1 MAIGSLRLPFLFS
14 CFFSLFIVVSSA
26 RPGLPSSSRPGDNP
40 FYDCSDIGNYTTNST
55 YQTNLRTLLSI
66 LPSQPNQENFRFC
79 NLSFGQVPDKVNV
92 IAFCRGDIAADTCRS
107 CVRSSAHNIS
117 EICPQKKEAFA
128 YLDDCQLRYSNR
140 TIFGVVENEPNV
152 CYTNPE
158 FVSSSDGIQFKSE
171 VERLLKRLR
180 IRAASVDSKF
190 ATGKAIVNS
199 QTIYALTQCS
209 PGLSMQQCDDCLV
222 TAIGEIQ
229 NCCLGN
235 VGGSVVRPSCNFRFD
250 PYMFY
255 TPTADTLPP
264 ESSPQPVSPPPREG
278 KDDKKS
284 ANFTIIIVISVVITT
299 TLIISCSIFL
309 RARKQRGKPNIVD
322 EIRLAESLQ
331 FDLGIIRIATD
342 DFSDVNKLGQGGFG
356 VVYKGRLFSGQ
367 DIAVKRL
374 SRDSGQGNS
383 EFENEILLVA
393 KLQHRNLV
401 RLLGFCLEG
410 NERLLIY
417 EFVPNGSLD
426 HFIFDPIKRTQF
438 NWETRYEIIRGIAR
452 GILYLHEDSQLRIIH
467 RDLKA
472 SNILLDEEMNP
483 KISDFGMARLFAMD
497 QTQGETSTIV
507 GTYGYMAPE
516 YAMHGHFSIKSDVF
530 SFGVL
535 VLEITSG
542 RKNVCFRNG
551 KQVENLM
558 SFAWRNWEEGTIANL
573 IDPYLKDGSA
583 SKIQRLIHIGLLCI
597 QKDITQRPTMA
608 SVIIMLNSSSCHLQM
623 PSPPAYLA
631 PTTTDSNMAMK
642 INWMVNTSSGQC
654 GSLQT
659 SINDISISELY
670 PR

>member
-1 MAIGSLRLPFLFS
+1 MNCRARGQIMAIDSLRLHFFFS
-14 CFFSLFIVVSSA
+14 CFFSLFKVVPSA
-26 RPGLPSSSRPGDNP
+26 LQGSIP

-66 LPSQPNQENFRFC
+66 LPSQPNEDNFRFYY
-79 NLSFGQVPDKVNV
+79 LSFGQFQDKVNV
-92 IAFCRGDIAADTCRS
+92 IAFCRGDIAADACRS
-107 CVRSSAHNIS
+107 CVRASAHNIS
-117 EICPQKKEAFA
+117 EVCPREKEAFE
-128 YLDDCQLRYSNR
+128 YVDDCQLRYSNK
-140 TIFGVVENEPNV
+140 TLFGVVENEPTV
-152 CYTNPE
+152 YYTHPQ
-158 FVSSSDGIQFKSE
+158 FVSSSDGIQFNSE

-180 IRAASVDSKF
+180 IRAASADSKF
-190 ATGKAIVNS
+190 ATGKATVNS

-209 PGLSMQQCDDCLV
+209 PGLSKQQCDDCLAM
-222 TAIGEIQ
+222 AIGEIR

-235 VGGSVVRPSCNFRFD
+235 IGGTVLRPSCNFRFN

-264 ESSPQPVSPPPREG
+264 ESSPPPVSPPPREG
-278 KDDKKS
+278 KHHKKS
-284 ANFTIIIVISVVITT
+284 AVIIVISVVITT
-299 TLIISCSIFL
+299 ILIISSCIFL
-309 RARKQRGKPNIVD
+309 RARKTRRKPKNVN

-342 DFSDVNKLGQGGFG
+342 DFSDANKLGQGGFG
-356 VVYKGRLFSGQ
+356 VVYKGRLFNGQ
-367 DIAVKRL
+367 DVAVKRL
-374 SRDSGQGNS
+374 SRDSGQGNR

-426 HFIFDPIKRTQF
+426 HFIFDPIKRAQLD
-438 NWETRYEIIRGIAR
+438 WETRYKITRGIAR

-472 SNILLDEEMNP
+472 SNILLDEEMSP

-497 QTQGETSTIV
+497 QTQGETSTII

-535 VLEITSG
+535 LLEIISG
-542 RKNVCFRNG
+542 RKNICFRNG

-573 IDPYLKDGSA
+573 IDPYLKDGST

-597 QKDITQRPTMA
+597 QKNITQRPTMA
-608 SVIIMLNSSSCHLQM
+608 SVIIMLHSSSRHLQM
-623 PSPPAYLA
+623 PSPPAYPPPA
-631 PTTTDSNMAMK
+631 TIDSNMATE
-642 INWMVNTSSGQC
+642 INWIVNRSSDQC
-654 GSLQT
+654 GSSEM
-659 SINDISISELY
+659 SINDVSISELY